1 MNTKLLK
8 QKILDLAIRGKL
20 TQQLKSD
27 GTARELLEQ
36 ISSKVSSSS
45 STLSSPRRRGS
56 PSSSAAKTIIPLDK
70 SEAPFEIPANW
81 EWVRLGDVCDISSA
95 KRVLKED
102 WKDSGI
108 PFYRAREIAQLA
120 NGEKVKDDLFITK
133 ELYESLKR
141 QYGVPQPG
149 DILMSAVG
157 TIGKTYIVQK
167 NDCFYY
173 KDASVI
179 CLKIRSLNISPTF
192 LKILLASDFLQKQM
206 YANSSGTTVDTITI
220 SVAQEYF
227 FPLPPFAEQ
236 QRIVAKIEEAFA
248 EIDAIEKNKELLKT
262 HIKQTRQKIL
272 DLAIH
277 GKLVPQNKSD
287 EPASV
292 LLERITRDN
301 PHYEKMGL
309 DERRETK
316 DERDSNYKRHS
327 REGGNLLAPISKD
340 EIPFD
345 IPENWVW
352 CRLKDIANYGEC
364 DNVEVKRIPETAWIL
379 ELEDIEKDSGK
390 ILHFFSKSERQI
402 NGVRHQFEK
411 GDVLYSKLRTYLNK
425 VLVASNDGYCTTEIM
440 PIKTTF
446 ISNHYLCMVLRS
458 RYFLDYTAMCGYG
471 VKMPRLST
479 NDAKNG
485 LIPLPPLAEQAR
497 IVAKIEELFSTLDQM
512 ERNLV

>member
-301 PHYEKMGL
+301 PHYEKLIDIPFEIPDSWEWVKLGNICTISSAKRVL
-309 DERRETK
+309 KEDWKETGIPFYRAREIAQLANGEIVKDDLFITK
-316 DERDSNYKRHS
+316 ELYESLKDLYGVPQTGDILMSAVGTIGKTYIVNKDDCFYYKDASVICLKKKHADISSKYLKMLFSSNYLQKQMFANS
-327 REGGNLLAPISKD
+327 NGTTVDTITISVAQGYT
-340 EIPFD
+340 IPF
-345 IPENWVW
+345 
-352 CRLKDIANYGEC
+352 
-364 DNVEVKRIPETAWIL
+364 
-379 ELEDIEKDSGK
+379 
-390 ILHFFSKSERQI
+390 
-402 NGVRHQFEK
+402 
-411 GDVLYSKLRTYLNK
+411 
-425 VLVASNDGYCTTEIM
+425 
-440 PIKTTF
+440 
-446 ISNHYLCMVLRS
+446 
-458 RYFLDYTAMCGYG
+458 
-471 VKMPRLST
+471 
-479 NDAKNG
+479 
-485 LIPLPPLAEQAR
+485 PPLAEQKR
-497 IVAKIEELFSTLDQM
+497 IVDKIEEIFKSLD
-512 ERNLV
+512 EISLHLV

>member
-1 MNTKLLK
+1 MNTELLK

-20 TQQLKSD
+20 SQQLKSD
-27 GTARELLEQ
+27 GTAADLLKEICDRTQ
-36 ISSKVSSSS
+36 EKTSLRAKRGNP
-45 STLSSPRRRGS
+45 SPQ
-56 PSSSAAKTIIPLDK
+56 TIIPLDK
-70 SEAPFEIPANW
+70 NEAPFEIPANW

-236 QRIVAKIEEAFA
+236 QRIVEKIQEAFA
-248 EIDAIEKNKELLKT
+248 EIDSIKNNKELLKT

-277 GKLVPQNKSD
+277 GKLVPQNKTD

-301 PHYEKMGL
+301 PHYEKLTDVPFEIPDSWEWVKLGDVAALKGGKRVPAGKTMTTEPTSHIYIRVTDMRDGTIYDDDL
-309 DERRETK
+309 HYITDEIYEVIK
-316 DERDSNYKRHS
+316 NYT
-327 REGGNLLAPISKD
+327 ISKKD
-340 EIPFD
+340 LYITIAGTIGRVGLVPDFFDGMNLTENALKVTEI
-345 IPENWVW
+345 
-352 CRLKDIANYGEC
+352 
-364 DNVEVKRIPETAWIL
+364 T
-379 ELEDIEKDSGK
+379 IEKKYLMFVLQSRFVQEYFESTYHQVAMPK
-390 ILHFFSKSERQI
+390 LSLVNASKA
-402 NGVRHQFEK
+402 V
-411 GDVLYSKLRTYLNK
+411 
-425 VLVASNDGYCTTEIM
+425 
-440 PIKTTF
+440 
-446 ISNHYLCMVLRS
+446 
-458 RYFLDYTAMCGYG
+458 
-471 VKMPRLST
+471 
-479 NDAKNG
+479 
-485 LIPLPPLAEQAR
+485 IPLPPLAEQKR
-497 IVAKIEELFSTLDQM
+497 IVDRIEEIFASLNDISLH
-512 ERNLV
+512 LV

>member
-301 PHYEKMGL
+301 PHYEKL
-309 DERRETK
+309 TDV
-316 DERDSNYKRHS
+316 
-327 REGGNLLAPISKD
+327 PF
-340 EIPFD
+340 EIPDSWEWVKLMNVCEDFIVPQRD
-345 IPENWVW
+345 KPTEFTGNIPW
-352 CRLKDIANYGEC
+352 CRI
-364 DNVEVKRIPETAWIL
+364 
-379 ELEDIEKDSGK
+379 EDIEGK
-390 ILHFFSKSERQI
+390 
-402 NGVRHQFEK
+402 
-411 GDVLYSKLRTYLNK
+411 YLNGSRSHQ
-425 VLVASNDGYCTTEIM
+425 LVTKELADKMNMHLCPKGTVISACSASIGNQAITTVDCY
-440 PIKTTF
+440 TNQTF
-446 ISNHYLCMVLRS
+446 IGIVCNKTLLFNEYLY
-458 RYFLDYTAMCGYG
+458 YFLESQSKKLKEMGKGTTIGYISRKKYEDYAF
-471 VKMPRLST
+471 
-479 NDAKNG
+479 
-485 LIPLPPLAEQAR
+485 PLPPLAEQKR
-497 IVAKIEELFSTLDQM
+497 IVNKIEEIFASLNEISLH
-512 ERNLV
+512 LV